1 MNANVIAT
9 SIAGLGCLPLSLILE
24 RERRQEGVPAWERW
38 LTPLGQLILASAV
51 LGHDL
56 DARPVTVAAVLVS
69 AILVTRLPSD
79 QFNRLA
85 PCLAFMM
92 AVAVPLALNPSAR
105 SLYALTPTVDAENVV
120 VFVVWLTTAV
130 VLGGA
135 IVERVLSM
143 ASTPSDGAGLQGLLN
158 GGRVIGWLE
167 RASIFATVIAHE
179 PSGIAVIVAVK
190 SVARFPEFRA
200 PSTAETQATQAK
212 AEAFIVGTL
221 LSVALA
227 VSAAYAARFA
237 LA

>member
-1 MNANVIAT
+1 MNASVIAT

-24 RERRQEGVPAWERW
+24 RERRRKGVPVWERW
-38 LTPLGQLILASAV
+38 LTPLGQLLLASAAFGHE
-51 LGHDL
+51 LG
-56 DARPVTVAAVLVS
+56 ARPVTVAAVLVS
-69 AILVTRLPSD
+69 AIFVIQLPSD
-79 QFNRLA
+79 PFNRFA
-85 PCLAFMM
+85 PCLALMG

-105 SLYALTPTVDAENVV
+105 SLYALTPTLDAENFV

-143 ASTPSDGAGLQGLLN
+143 ASTPTDGAGLQGLLN

-167 RASIFATVIAHE
+167 RACIFATVIAHE
-179 PSGIAVIVAVK
+179 PSGIAVVIAVK

-200 PSTAETQATQAK
+200 PSTGETKVTQAK

-237 LA
+237 LT